1 LTIDTAEGIPLM
13 TAVSQ
18 HSRVRLAY
26 DLLPQLRQASG
37 LRRVVSVLAA
47 TKEGKLHADD
57 LHLRKVS
64 LLDVRGHASA
74 AMTLSLEALARQ
86 APEVSFIHNFP
97 GSVRTSL
104 IRADSGLLLRT
115 VGFLSARIPFSRHM
129 SHDECAARHE
139 FLCVSARY
147 PPRAGGDGDAK
158 GAAVPVHGDM
168 DVAVGADGQ
177 KGSGVYSVDEL
188 GEAAS
193 GQVVTLLA
201 KYRGEGMLDK
211 IWEHFRGEF
220 VRITGAMD
228 I

>member
-1 LTIDTAEGIPLM
+1 M

-18 HSRVRLAY
+18 HSRIRLAY

-47 TKEGKLHADD
+47 TKEGKLRADD
-57 LHLRKVS
+57 LHRRKVP
-64 LLDVRGHASA
+64 LLDARGHGST

-86 APEVSFIHNFP
+86 APEVSFVHNFP

-115 VGFLSARIPFSRHM
+115 VGYLWDRSPFNRQI

-147 PPRAGGDGDAK
+147 PPRRGKDGDAE
-158 GAAVPVHGDM
+158 GAAVPVDGGM
-168 DVAVGADGQ
+168 DVAVGTDGQ

-188 GEAAS
+188 GESAS
-193 GQVVTLLA
+193 GQVVTRLA
-201 KYRGEGMLDK
+201 KYRDEGVLDK
-211 IWEHFRGEF
+211 IWEHYRGEF